1 LNIASFFRTMLCSF
15 DIKGVFLNAQFG
27 ASDVRTYIRLN
38 KQVTM
43 IWLTIDPSA
52 EKFVDE
58 KGELILELDRF
69 IYGLKQSP
77 RKFQEHLVT
86 TLLSMGYRQL
96 SMDECLFIKHTADG
110 FSLISCHVDDILQ
123 ACTSRLLYTEL
134 KTGLTS
140 VYGTITATDKADEY
154 LGMEIERSECGK
166 YFKLTQRGL
175 LIKLEEK
182 YPAKRGGRACY
193 PASENMFNERE
204 DESSRDGVS
213 RTEYMG
219 LVMTLMYIARL
230 TRPDVLMATTYLA
243 TRSHC
248 ATPTDWR
255 YCMKIAKYLQETPD
269 LGLVLHCTSLQ
280 VNIWADAS
288 YAVHHDGKGHTGY
301 IIYLGDSYVHAR
313 SGKQKLQSTS
323 STDAEVIAAV
333 EAVKTAVWL
342 REILRELR
350 IAPLDHMMLYQD
362 NSTCL
367 TMIGE
372 DSKCKISKQI
382 LTKIVYIK
390 DMVTTGAIV
399 SQHIKTDVMTADV
412 LTKPL
417 VGDTFKKF
425 RQDMMGLKWDRRL

>member
-1 LNIASFFRTMLCSF
+1 
-15 DIKGVFLNAQFG
+15 
-27 ASDVRTYIRLN
+27 
-38 KQVTM
+38 
-43 IWLTIDPSA
+43 
-52 EKFVDE
+52 
-58 KGELILELDRF
+58 
-69 IYGLKQSP
+69 
-77 RKFQEHLVT
+77 
-86 TLLSMGYRQL
+86 MG
-96 SMDECLFIKHTADG
+96 
-110 FSLISCHVDDILQ
+110 
-123 ACTSRLLYTEL
+123 
-134 KTGLTS
+134 
-140 VYGTITATDKADEY
+140 
-154 LGMEIERSECGK
+154 IERSECGK

-182 YPAKRGGRACY
+182 HPVKRGGRACY
-193 PASENMFNERE
+193 PASENLFNERE
-204 DESSRDGVS
+204 DESGDESIEDGVS

-255 YCMKIAKYLQETPD
+255 YYMKIAKYLQETPD
-269 LGLVLHCTSLQ
+269 LGLVLHCASLQ

-301 IIYLGDSYVHAR
+301 IIYLGDSHAR

-333 EAVKTAVWL
+333 EAMQTAMWL

-350 IAPLDHMMLYQD
+350 IVPLDHMMLYQD
-362 NSTCL
+362 NSACL
-367 TMIGE
+367 GE
-372 DSKCKISKQI
+372 DSKCKRSKHI

-412 LTKPL
+412 LAKSL
-417 VGDTFKKF
+417 VGDTLKKF